1 MKPIQI
7 IPASLE
13 HWGDIW
19 RIFHHVI
26 QTGDTYVYSP
36 ETTREQMMSLWFGEK
51 FFTYVALIEGQV
63 AGTYLLKP
71 NYSGLGSHVANC
83 SYMVDSSFRGQKV
96 GKGMAEHSLQEAKA
110 KGFLSMQ
117 YNIVVSTNTV
127 AVELWKSLGF
137 RIIGTS
143 PKAFRHLELGL
154 VDSFIMH
161 RDL

>member
-7 IPASLE
+7 ILACPE
-13 HWGDIW
+13 HIDDIW
-19 RIFHHVI
+19 RIFYHVI

-36 ETTREQMMSLWFGEK
+36 KTTREQMMSLWFGENYS
-51 FFTYVALIEGQV
+51 TYVALIDGKV
-63 AGTYLLKP
+63 AGTYFIKP
-71 NYSGLGSHVANC
+71 NYSGFGSHVANC
-83 SYMVDSSFRGQKV
+83 SYMVDPTFRGQKV
-96 GKGMAEHSLQEAKA
+96 GKRMAEHSFQEAKT

-143 PKAFRHLELGL
+143 PKAFRHNQFGL
-154 VDSFIMH
+154 VDTYIMH